1 MVDNED
7 FLIKTLQEKGSTNL
21 NDIFLRYLEDKERKQ
36 QEALVPKDV
45 MMPQELLNKPTSME
59 DVVGTPPLQN
69 NHQPQQQQKSQ

>member
-21 NDIFLRYLEDKERKQ
+21 NDIFLRYLEEKERKQ

-59 DVVGTPPLQN
+59 DVAATPPL
-69 NHQPQQQQKSQ
+69 

>member
-21 NDIFLRYLEDKERKQ
+21 NDIFLRYLEEKERKQ

-59 DVVGTPPLQN
+59 EPPLQN
-69 NHQPQQQQKSQ
+69 NHQL

>member
-21 NDIFLRYLEDKERKQ
+21 NDIFLRYLEEKERKQ

-45 MMPQELLNKPTSME
+45 MMPQELLKKPTSME
-59 DVVGTPPLQN
+59 DVAATPPL
-69 NHQPQQQQKSQ
+69 

>member
-7 FLIKTLQEKGSTNL
+7 FLVKTLQEKGSTNL

-59 DVVGTPPLQN
+59 DVVSTPPLQN